1 MVSMIDFCGMCFA
14 LDMVSGCDG
23 LYECQKILKR
33 FKPKGAGK
41 KQYWIVIGD
50 RDDYDN
56 PKRFAKNAIKVDSA
70 EEAQA
75 KRKEILLACAE
86 IAESEGL

>member
-1 MVSMIDFCGMCFA
+1 M
-14 LDMVSGCDG
+14 
-23 LYECQKILKR
+23 
-33 FKPKGAGK
+33 
-41 KQYWIVIGD
+41 IGD
-50 RDDYDN
+50 REDYDN

-75 KRKEILLACAE
+75 KRKEILLKCAE